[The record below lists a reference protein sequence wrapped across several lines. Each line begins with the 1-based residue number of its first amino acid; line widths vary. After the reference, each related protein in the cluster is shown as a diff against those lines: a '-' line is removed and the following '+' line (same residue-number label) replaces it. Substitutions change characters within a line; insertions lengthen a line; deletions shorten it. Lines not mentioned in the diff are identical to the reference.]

1 MAHTGAVAAIRRGG
15 GAGAC
20 GARSRWLSV
29 ATAGATLRSPGNPEG
44 HEGVHRG
51 MGPSS
56 GKPLP
61 SASIGGRPPD
71 PQARELNVLITHD
84 TRCALDTVVDLVNT
98 APEDAA
104 APDGLSDVALLADF
118 VRNHEISDVGE
129 LSEFDLSA
137 VRKIRSRFTA
147 VFGAPD
153 PRTSAGLIND
163 LVAAAGTTPRLTDH
177 DGYDWHVHY
186 FAPGASVADHLA
198 ADCGM
203 ALAFF
208 VVAGEQER
216 LRRCEAPDCRR
227 AFVDLS
233 RNRSRRYCDSR
244 TCGNRLHVAAYRA
257 RRKEAAG

>member
-1 MAHTGAVAAIRRGG
+1 M
-15 GAGAC
+15 
-20 GARSRWLSV
+20 
-29 ATAGATLRSPGNPEG
+29 
-44 HEGVHRG
+44 
-51 MGPSS
+51 
-56 GKPLP
+56 
-61 SASIGGRPPD
+61 
-71 PQARELNVLITHD
+71 LITHD
-84 TRCALDTVVDLVNT
+84 IRCALDSVVDLVNT
-98 APEDAA
+98 APDDDTT
-104 APDGLSDVALLADF
+104 PDGLEDVAALDEF
-118 VRNHEISDVGE
+118 VRNHKMSDVGT
-129 LSEFDLSA
+129 LSEFDLAA
-137 VRKIRSRFTA
+137 VRRVRGRFA
-147 VFGAPD
+147 EVFAAPD
-153 PRTSAGLIND
+153 ARSAAAVINE

-227 AFVDLS
+227 TFVDLS

-257 RRKEAAG
+257 RRKEATG

>member
-1 MAHTGAVAAIRRGG
+1 M
-15 GAGAC
+15 
-20 GARSRWLSV
+20 
-29 ATAGATLRSPGNPEG
+29 
-44 HEGVHRG
+44 
-51 MGPSS
+51 
-56 GKPLP
+56 
-61 SASIGGRPPD
+61 
-71 PQARELNVLITHD
+71 LITHD

-98 APEDAA
+98 APEDETAA
-104 APDGLSDVALLADF
+104 DALPDVPALADF
-118 VRNHEISDVGE
+118 IRKHEISDVGV
-129 LSEFDLSA
+129 LSQADLSG
-137 VRKIRSRFTA
+137 VREIRARFA
-147 VFGAPD
+147 AIFEAAD
-153 PRTSAGLIND
+153 ARSAAGLINE

-208 VVAGEQER
+208 VVAGEEER

-257 RRKEAAG
+257 RRKEATEAAG

>member
-1 MAHTGAVAAIRRGG
+1 M
-15 GAGAC
+15 
-20 GARSRWLSV
+20 
-29 ATAGATLRSPGNPEG
+29 
-44 HEGVHRG
+44 
-51 MGPSS
+51 
-56 GKPLP
+56 
-61 SASIGGRPPD
+61 
-71 PQARELNVLITHD
+71 LITHD

-98 APEDAA
+98 APEDDAA
-104 APDGLSDVALLADF
+104 TDGLPDVAALADF
-118 VRNHEISDVGE
+118 TDGHAVSDIGT
-129 LSEFDLSA
+129 LSESDLSA
-137 VRKIRSRFTA
+137 VREVRGRFA
-147 VFGAPD
+147 GIFAAPD
-153 PRTSAGLIND
+153 GRAAAEMINE
-163 LVAAAGTTPRLTDH
+163 LVAAAGTTPRLTNH

-186 FAPGASVADHLA
+186 FAPGASLADHLA

>member
-1 MAHTGAVAAIRRGG
+1 M
-15 GAGAC
+15 
-20 GARSRWLSV
+20 
-29 ATAGATLRSPGNPEG
+29 
-44 HEGVHRG
+44 
-51 MGPSS
+51 
-56 GKPLP
+56 
-61 SASIGGRPPD
+61 
-71 PQARELNVLITHD
+71 LITHD
-84 TRCALDTVVDLVNT
+84 TRCALGTVVDLVNT
-98 APEDAA
+98 APDDDT
-104 APDGLSDVALLADF
+104 PTDGLPDVPSLEEF
-118 VRNHEISDVGE
+118 VRKHEISDVGM
-129 LSEFDLSA
+129 LSELDLVA
-137 VRKIRSRFTA
+137 VRKVRGRFAEVFAASDARSA
-147 VFGAPD
+147 A
-153 PRTSAGLIND
+153 AIINE
-163 LVAAAGTTPRLTDH
+163 LVAAAGTTPWLTDH

>member
-1 MAHTGAVAAIRRGG
+1 M
-15 GAGAC
+15 
-20 GARSRWLSV
+20 
-29 ATAGATLRSPGNPEG
+29 
-44 HEGVHRG
+44 
-51 MGPSS
+51 
-56 GKPLP
+56 
-61 SASIGGRPPD
+61 
-71 PQARELNVLITHD
+71 LITHD
-84 TRCALDTVVDLVNT
+84 ARCALDVVVDLVNT
-98 APEDAA
+98 APEDDEAS
-104 APDGLSDVALLADF
+104 DGLLDVAALTDF
-118 VRNHEISDVGE
+118 VRKHNISDVGA

-137 VRKIRSRFTA
+137 VRKVRGRFA
-147 VFGAPD
+147 SVFQAAD
-153 PRTSAGLIND
+153 ARAAAALINE

-177 DGYDWHVHY
+177 DGYSWHVHY

-216 LRRCEAPDCRR
+216 LRRCEAPDCRH

>member
-1 MAHTGAVAAIRRGG
+1 M
-15 GAGAC
+15 
-20 GARSRWLSV
+20 
-29 ATAGATLRSPGNPEG
+29 
-44 HEGVHRG
+44 
-51 MGPSS
+51 
-56 GKPLP
+56 
-61 SASIGGRPPD
+61 
-71 PQARELNVLITHD
+71 LITHD

-98 APEDAA
+98 APEDDATA
-104 APDGLSDVALLADF
+104 DGLADVAALEAF
-118 VRNHEISDVGE
+118 VRDHKVSEVGV
-129 LSEFDLSA
+129 LTEFDLAA
-137 VRKIRSRFTA
+137 VRKIRGRFAA
-147 VFGAPD
+147 VFAAPD
-153 PRTSAGLIND
+153 ARSAATTINELI
-163 LVAAAGTTPRLTDH
+163 AAAGTTPRLTDH

-216 LRRCEAPDCRR
+216 LRRCEAPDCRY

>member
-1 MAHTGAVAAIRRGG
+1 M
-15 GAGAC
+15 
-20 GARSRWLSV
+20 
-29 ATAGATLRSPGNPEG
+29 
-44 HEGVHRG
+44 
-51 MGPSS
+51 
-56 GKPLP
+56 
-61 SASIGGRPPD
+61 
-71 PQARELNVLITHD
+71 LITHD

-98 APEDAA
+98 APDDAA
-104 APDGLSDVALLADF
+104 GTADTLTDVPALEVF
-118 VRNHEISDVGE
+118 VRKNDISDVGTVAE
-129 LSEFDLSA
+129 RDLLA
-137 VRKIRSRFTA
+137 VRAVRDRFA
-147 VFGAPD
+147 GVFAAPD
-153 PRTSAGLIND
+153 PRGAAELINE
-163 LVAAAGTTPRLTDH
+163 LIAAAGTTPRLTDH

-216 LRRCEAPDCRR
+216 LRRCDAPDCRH